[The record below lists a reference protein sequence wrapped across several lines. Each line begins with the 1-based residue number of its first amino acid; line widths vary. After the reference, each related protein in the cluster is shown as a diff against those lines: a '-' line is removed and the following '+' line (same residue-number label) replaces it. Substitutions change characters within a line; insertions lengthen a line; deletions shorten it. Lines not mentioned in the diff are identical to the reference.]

1 MRRDVSATPHF
12 STARRDIASMET
24 FQLDS
29 LIAEGAP
36 EVVLLRERR
45 DSESKPDTF
54 VDDIKYLLA
63 RERLVNRESE
73 GKDDDSDDGGA
84 DAKDGAAS
92 AAAAKDADVPEA
104 KGDAVFLESDDDA
117 DAKDGAPDTVYLE
130 SDDAKDGARDTV
142 FLESDADDD
151 DAKSGASSDA
161 ESDAELDAGLF
172 AGGGM
177 SANLLALLGKTKPA
191 PPKATATATA
201 PRRGRGLEAGI
212 FRTQAGTWVPPTTH
226 GLGNSASL
234 LA

>member
-92 AAAAKDADVPEA
+92 AAAAKDTDVPEA

-161 ESDAELDAGLF
+161 ESTRPRATRPRRPERDARA
-172 AGGGM
+172 
-177 SANLLALLGKTKPA
+177 SASTRSE
-191 PPKATATATA
+191 ATRPSSSVEYA
-201 PRRGRGLEAGI
+201 PRVRRL
-212 FRTQAGTWVPPTTH
+212 TTLRAARRNATTTES
-226 GLGNSASL
+226 GLGEGDPSVAR
-234 LA
+234 